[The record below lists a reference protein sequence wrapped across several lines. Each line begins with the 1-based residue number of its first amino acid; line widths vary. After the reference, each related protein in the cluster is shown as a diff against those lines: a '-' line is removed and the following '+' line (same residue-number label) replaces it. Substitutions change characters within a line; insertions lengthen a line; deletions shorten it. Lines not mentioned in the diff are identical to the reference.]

1 MSDKETHH
9 EWMSV
14 DVTPTTFAARVVEVI
29 ETNLEKRG
37 AGTEED
43 PVRRVTQYYTLNGK
57 LLFEHDPC
65 ALKGVE

>member
-1 MSDKETHH
+1 MRGKGSHH

-14 DVTPTTFAARVVEVI
+14 GVTQTAFAARVVEVI

-37 AGTEED
+37 AGTEND
-43 PVRRVTQYYTLNGK
+43 PVRRVTQYYTLDGR

-65 ALKGVE
+65 AKEAE